1 MQPFPWMLRWARH
14 GARASL
20 LLLLASPAEADLRR
34 VVVLQSFDRGNLIL
48 DEFTAT
54 LRAQVNA
61 RLPEPVTFTEFTV
74 NPAGFDPAPE
84 RATVDYL
91 RSAFAGRPKPDLL
104 ITSGG
109 PAAQFARKY
118 RAELFPDVPLL
129 YAAVDQRFVQ
139 GLSFTDQETAVAVA
153 NDPAEIIADIL
164 RLLPATQHV
173 FIVLGESAL
182 GRFWREEFARESVR
196 FPRQVQLI
204 WADGMTYAAM
214 LDRASTLPP
223 RSAIYVHSFEVDGEG
238 ATYAKARVLADL
250 RARARAPLFG
260 SQSPELGFG
269 VVGGNLMSIDEVARR
284 TTDAALRILGG
295 TTPARVETVI
305 QQPGPYIFDWRE
317 LQRFGIGEDR
327 LPAGS
332 VVRFREPGVWE
343 RYRSAIVGAASA
355 LVAQALLIAALLVNR
370 VKRRRAEQSLR
381 ESEGR
386 FRVLANAAPVMIRIS
401 GIDALAT
408 DFNVPW
414 STFTGRD
421 LEQERGHGWS
431 DGIHPDDVR
440 CLETYRQAFER
451 REPYRIEYRL
461 RRADGEYRWML
472 DSGQPRFM
480 PDGAF
485 AGYIGSAID
494 ISELRAAR
502 ATLSSL
508 NRRLIEAQEQER
520 SLVARELHDDICQQL
535 TVLTWDLHRLNNAI
549 PASETEARRR
559 AKALHDEVTLLAE
572 HVNSMSHRLHS
583 PKLELFEL
591 ATVAGMF
598 CRDIATRHGVTVE
611 FVHHEVPETLP
622 EGVAHNV
629 FRVLQEALSNGVKHS
644 GASRYRVSL
653 CGTDDRLLLEVRD
666 DGCGFDPAAAIAKSG
681 LGLVT
686 MQERL
691 TLLHGDV
698 RIESTQGSG
707 TRVVA
712 SVPLRPNVVV
722 PVEHGSAA

>member
-1 MQPFPWMLRWARH
+1 MLLWARH
-14 GARASL
+14 GAWASL
-20 LLLLASPAEADLRR
+20 LCVLLASPAEADLRR
-34 VVVLQSFDRGNLIL
+34 VVVLQSFDRGNLVL

-61 RLPEPVTFTEFTV
+61 RLTEPVTFTEFTV

-91 RSAFAGRPKPDLL
+91 RSAFTGRPKPDLL
-104 ITSGG
+104 ITAGG

-118 RAELFPDVPLL
+118 RDELFPDTPLL
-129 YAAVDQRFVQ
+129 YAAVDQRFVEDI
-139 GLSFTDQETAVAVA
+139 SFSDREAAVAVA
-153 NDPAEIIADIL
+153 NDPAGVIADIL
-164 RLLPATQHV
+164 RLLPATEHIFV
-173 FIVLGESAL
+173 VLGESAL
-182 GRFWREEFARESVR
+182 GRFWRTEFAHESVR
-196 FPRQVQLI
+196 FPKQVQLI

-223 RSAIYVHSFEVDGEG
+223 RSAIYVHSFEVDDEG
-238 ATYAKARVLADL
+238 GTYAKARVLTDL

-284 TTDAALRILGG
+284 TTDAAVRILGG
-295 TTPARVETVI
+295 TPPARIETAI

-317 LQRFGIGEDR
+317 LQRWGIGEDR

-332 VVRFREPGVWE
+332 VVRFREPGMWE

-386 FRVLANAAPVMIRIS
+386 FRVLANAAPVMIRTS
-401 GIDALAT
+401 GVDALAT

-414 STFTGRD
+414 SAFTGRD
-421 LEQERGHGWS
+421 LERERGNGWS
-431 DGIHPDDVR
+431 DGMHPDDVS
-440 CLETYRQAFER
+440 CLETYRQAFDR

-461 RRADGEYRWML
+461 RRADGEYRWLL

-494 ISELRAAR
+494 ITELRAAR
-502 ATLSSL
+502 ATLSNL
-508 NRRLIEAQEQER
+508 NHRLMDAQEQER
-520 SLVARELHDDICQQL
+520 SRVARELHDDVCQRVAAVSMGL
-535 TVLTWDLHRLNNAI
+535 GGLMSMMARGDTETVERVQGLCQ
-549 PASETEARRR
+549 EVQ
-559 AKALHDEVTLLAE
+559 ALVGDI
-572 HVNSMSHRLHS
+572 NRISHQLHS
-583 PKLELFEL
+583 SVLEPLGL
-591 ATVAGMF
+591 ASAARTLCNEMS
-598 CRDIATRHGVTVE
+598 TRHNVAVE
-611 FVHHEVPETLP
+611 FVDENVPSTLP
-622 EGVAHNV
+622 DGVALNL
-629 FRVLQEALSNGVKHS
+629 FRVLQEALSNAVKHS
-644 GASRYRVSL
+644 GAPRYAVTIR
-653 CGTDDRLLLEVRD
+653 GRD
-666 DGCGFDPAAAIAKSG
+666 DLLQLDVCDQGRGFDPAAAMASG
-681 LGLVT
+681 LGLVS

-691 TLLHGDV
+691 RFMNGKV
-698 RIESTQGSG
+698 AIESSPGKG
-707 TRVVA
+707 TKVRA
-712 SVPLRPNVVV
+712 TVPL
-722 PVEHGSAA
+722 GSC

>member
-1 MQPFPWMLRWARH
+1 MLRWARH
-14 GARASL
+14 SAWASL
-20 LLLLASPAEADLRR
+20 LWVLLASPAEADLRR
-34 VVVLQSFDRGNLIL
+34 VVVLQSFDRGNLVL

-61 RLPEPVTFTEFTV
+61 RLAEPVTFTEFTV

-109 PAAQFARKY
+109 PAAQFARKH

-129 YAAVDQRFVQ
+129 YAAVDQRFVKDI
-139 GLSFTDQETAVAVA
+139 SFTDREAAVAVA
-153 NDPAEIIADIL
+153 NDPAGIIADIL
-164 RLLPATQHV
+164 RLLPTTQHI
-173 FIVLGESAL
+173 FIVLGESSL
-182 GRFWREEFARESVR
+182 GQFWRTEFARESVR
-196 FPRQVQLI
+196 FSRHVQFS

-223 RSAIYVHSFEVDGEG
+223 RSAIYLHSFEVDGEG
-238 ATYAKARVLADL
+238 GTYAKVRVMADL

-295 TTPARVETVI
+295 APPARIETAI
-305 QQPGPYIFDWRE
+305 QQPGPYVFDWRE

-332 VVRFREPGVWE
+332 IVRFREPGMWE

-355 LVAQALLIAALLVNR
+355 LVVQALLIAALLVNR

-386 FRVLANAAPVMIRIS
+386 FRVLANAAPVMIRTS

-421 LEQERGHGWS
+421 LEHERGNGWS
-431 DGIHPDDVR
+431 EGIHPDDKS

-461 RRADGEYRWML
+461 RRADGAYRWLL

-494 ISELRAAR
+494 ITDLRAAR

-520 SLVARELHDDICQQL
+520 SRVARELHDDICQQL

-559 AKALHDEVTLLAE
+559 AKALHDEVTLLAD

-598 CRDIATRHGVTVE
+598 CTDLATRHGVSVE
-611 FVHHEVPETLP
+611 FVHHDVPETLP
-622 EGVAHNV
+622 EGAAHNV
-629 FRVLQEALSNGVKHS
+629 FRVLQEALSNAVKHS

-653 CGTDDRLLLEVRD
+653 CGTDDRLQLEVWD
-666 DGCGFDPAAAIAKSG
+666 DGCGFDPVAAIAKSG

-691 TLLHGDV
+691 TLVHGDV
-698 RIESTQGSG
+698 TIESAPGSG
-707 TRVVA
+707 TKVVA
-712 SVPLRPNVVV
+712 SVPLRPNVAL
-722 PVEHGSAA
+722 PIEHGSAA